1 MHRQQLQFNR
11 QPFQDTIDTTFFF
24 EGGGRRAVVEEIRTA
39 LAQAVPLIVLT
50 GAEGTGKTMVCK
62 MVELELP
69 ADIIPVFIPRTIESF
84 GDMVS
89 IVAQEISVSQMEG
102 EQELDTK
109 ALLQAVVDYLK
120 NRSQRLVIVFDEAES
135 IYLATLERIR
145 KVLDQVNEG
154 GVVFQVL
161 FSGREQLLDNLKQ
174 LGIVTFQEIE
184 ERYFTLEALDQETTA
199 SYLNHCIRVASGEDN
214 DVFNHEISQS
224 IFTGTQGN
232 FKQIHYIARETLKSD
247 KLDTSFL
254 GLLDTVKDDSGSR
267 TKNET
272 NRRRSRVSAKSEEVD
287 LEFLNF
293 SRIIPAWLLYGGGIC
308 LVGLLIFFL
317 VGKYGKDMSEDET
330 IQEVPIIELQRVEP
344 LESVQVENP
353 RKEETEESR
362 PQDPKPEESVIVS
375 LPEKP
380 AEQKDRAESESAISP
395 PVAMSEAADIGRIVE
410 NNAVSAKKTF
420 TEIVSQPQGDEAP
433 DEGDMDVQTSAM
445 PQTQEVQKDPLSEAI
460 SLETPNKIVS
470 EQTNATP
477 QTQEVQK
484 IPPSEVISLE
494 TPDKN
499 VSEQRTASLPEKP
512 LENVESSS
520 FDSNSAEEIFVER
533 IAAGAR
539 WLVGGSNGKYTVQ
552 LMVLTSEK
560 AEENLKKML
569 ISEEYQSVAEQLY
582 ILRRVGALSTV
593 MVFYGEYPTLAAARN
608 ARNNLPVFLRKH
620 HPYAISV
627 HGAVEKARNTRS

>member
-69 ADIIPVFIPRTIESF
+69 PDSIPVFIPRTIESF

-174 LGIVTFQEIE
+174 LSIVTFQEIE

-344 LESVQVENP
+344 LESVQVEHP
-353 RKEETEESR
+353 RKEETEKSR

-375 LPEKP
+375 LPDKP
-380 AEQKDRAESESAISP
+380 AEQKDRAEPESAIAP

-410 NNAVSAKKTF
+410 NSAVSAKKTF
-420 TEIVSQPQGDEAP
+420 TEIVSEPHGDEAP
-433 DEGDMDVQTSAM
+433 DEGKIDVQTNAM
-445 PQTQEVQKDPLSEAI
+445 PQTQGVRKGPVSEAI

-470 EQTNATP
+470 EQANVTP

-512 LENVESSS
+512 LEDVESSS
-520 FDSNSAEEIFVER
+520 LASSSAEEIFVER

-539 WLVGGSNGKYTVQ
+539 WLVGGSDDKYTVQ